1 MKKTFRLFGIFALML
16 SVVTM
21 MSSCKKDMSNL
32 PGRWVATVAVIDDDD
47 EDDLDDVWT
56 FNTDGTCNI
65 QCDLDEYFD
74 NIQYDLVTFNGTYTT
89 ESNKK
94 LTITSNK
101 FNQAEGDYYEQ
112 IVYNLNIL
120 SLTKNT
126 MMVSGTVRLS
136 QYSGSGFVNKKEVDA
151 TITLTK

>member
-94 LTITSNK
+94 LTITSNH
-101 FNQAEGDYYEQ
+101 FNEGENGYYEQ